1 MLTLIT
7 LKFNYGRGNS
17 LSLSLHVV
25 LCTGLMLMS
34 FLVLTLMVLMVHSPY
49 AAKVLQLT
57 LQRPLHLEP
66 YCRSRD
72 PTVTVHAYDL
82 CLSGR

>member
-25 LCTGLMLMS
+25 LCTGLMS
-34 FLVLTLMVLMVHSPY
+34 FLVLTLMLLMVHSPY